1 MNVPAKA
8 NVRMLQMLR
17 KKFAL
22 VRDVIRY
29 THLMKLVA
37 RVEDDRREEKVE
49 EDGIFERDHTLNH
62 HSRTHPDNQSHDHA

>member
-49 EDGIFERDHTLNH
+49 EDGIFE
-62 HSRTHPDNQSHDHA
+62 